1 MKYMDTL
8 KKARE
13 AELCVQTELEHIERL
28 HRIMKTSGKS
38 QRYAEEIAE
47 KLARLE
53 AELNDS
59 IDRTVDIKRGAL
71 SVLSALEGYER
82 AVIYR
87 YYILGEDWRTI
98 SEKMYLSER
107 QVYYYRKSAIKK
119 LEDKYNKNN
128 RGELWR
134 SEQESRN

>member
-13 AELCVQTELEHIERL
+13 SELCVQTELEHIERL

-59 IDRTVDIKRGAL
+59 IDRTVDIKRRAL